1 MQHNQAVSS
10 KRNATATMIKV
21 SLLGAISFVLMAMDF
36 AVPIFPSF
44 LKFDIGDI
52 PSLVGGFA
60 LGPVAAVMIQL
71 IKNVLKIAIIG
82 SSTGG
87 IGELS
92 NFVIGSSFAGVASL
106 IYQHHKSIKSAIAS
120 CLCGTLTMSALGVFS
135 NYFVMLPLY
144 AKLFKMPMEKIV
156 AMGSKINPAIDST
169 LTLVL
174 YSILPFNIL
183 KGMIISILTM
193 LIYKKLSPIL
203 KK

>member
-1 MQHNQAVSS
+1 MQQNQAVSV
-10 KRNATATMIKV
+10 KRNATATMIKI

-60 LGPVAAVMIQL
+60 LGPVQL
-71 IKNVLKIAIIG
+71 IKNVLKIAIVG

-87 IGELS
+87 VGELS
-92 NFVIGSSFAGVASL
+92 NFVIGSSFAGVAAL
-106 IYQHHKSIKSAIAS
+106 IYQHHKGIKSAIAA
-120 CLCGTLTMSALGVFS
+120 CLCGTLTMSALGVLS

-144 AKLFKMPMEKIV
+144 AKLFKMPMETIV

-183 KGMIISILTM
+183 KGLIISILTM

>member
-71 IKNVLKIAIIG
+71 IKNVLKIAVIG

-87 IGELS
+87 IG
-92 NFVIGSSFAGVASL
+92 AL
-106 IYQHHKSIKSAIAS
+106 IYQHHKGIKSAIAS
-120 CLCGTLTMSALGVFS
+120 CLCGTLTMSALGVLS